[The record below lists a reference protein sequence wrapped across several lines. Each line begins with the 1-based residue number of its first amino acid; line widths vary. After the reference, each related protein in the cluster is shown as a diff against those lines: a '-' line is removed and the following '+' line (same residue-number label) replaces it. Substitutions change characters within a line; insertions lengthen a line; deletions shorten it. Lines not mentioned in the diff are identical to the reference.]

1 MFSESQKSFAVLEDR
16 GVVSLRGA
24 DARPFLQGLVTN
36 DVTRVTPD
44 RAVWAA
50 LLTPQGKYLHDFFIA
65 ELMDA
70 LVLDCERARIPD
82 LIRRLSLYKLRSKV
96 DIMDDSADWAVA
108 ALIGTDA
115 DARALAGFEGRAGAF
130 AGGVCYVDPRYGG
143 VGARAI
149 LPRDAIP
156 QLEAAGF
163 ARVDA
168 GDYDLQRLVNGLPD
182 GSRDLAVDKA
192 YLMENGFDALHGI
205 DWDKG
210 CYIGQELTAR
220 MRYRATAR
228 RQLLPVEIA
237 GTAPAPGTAIVLT
250 DADGNEKDAGEMRS
264 ARDGIGLALLR
275 VDALEALHG
284 GQGPLRAGETV
295 LTPMRPPWLAA
306 GGDAGDGDA
315 ETPAP

>member
-1 MFSESQKSFAVLEDR
+1 MLSDSQQSFAVLDDR

-36 DVTRVTPD
+36 DIDRVSPG

-50 LLTPQGKYLHDFFIA
+50 LLTPQGKYLHDFFVI

-82 LIRRLSLYKLRSKV
+82 LIQRLVRYKLRSKV
-96 DIMDDSADWAVA
+96 EIMDDSGDWAVA

-115 DARALAGFEGRAGAF
+115 DARSLVGFEGRAGPF

-143 VGARAI
+143 IGARAI
-149 LPRDAIP
+149 LPR
-156 QLEAAGF
+156 EAVDELASAGF
-163 ARVDA
+163 ARADA
-168 GDYDLQRLVNGLPD
+168 EEYDFRRLVNGLPD

-210 CYIGQELTAR
+210 CYVGQELTAR
-220 MRYRATAR
+220 MRYRATAK
-228 RQLLPVEIA
+228 RQLLPVEIEGAAPEPGAAITYRDA
-237 GTAPAPGTAIVLT
+237 GGT
-250 DADGNEKDAGEMRS
+250 DRDAGEMRS

-275 VDALEALHG
+275 VEALAALHAG
-284 GQGPLRAGETV
+284 NGPLRAGGAV
-295 LTPMRPPWLAA
+295 LTPMRPPWLAM
-306 GGDAGDGDA
+306 GGGSGRPDA
-315 ETPAP
+315 